1 MIQPH
6 PVLSGKVLARD
17 RKTLN
22 LRAVLH
28 RPMVAKINCI
38 PEARVNYVV
47 KCGINLL
54 LSLRFCQLSTKV
66 PSTLGKALNGGKWAK
81 QLKLFRLKMQ
91 TYRFGAAVKGQ
102 KIDIDIEVDVI
113 QRSSDALFKTWFVLK
128 HWLKQRLQ

>member
-6 PVLSGKVLARD
+6 PVLSGKELARD

-54 LSLRFCQLSTKV
+54 LSLRFCQLSTKL
-66 PSTLGKALNGGKWAK
+66 PSSLAEAQGKALNGGKWAK

-102 KIDIDIEVDVI
+102 KIDIDIEVDVN
-113 QRSSDALFKTWFVLK
+113 QRSSDAFFKPGSF
-128 HWLKQRLQ
+128 